1 MNNLAIFLEELNNV
15 ETLNQRLT
23 IECENNSV
31 SINSGEA
38 IFKTTNKEFKT
49 KSFNQFKTQINN
61 FFNVQQK

>member
-1 MNNLAIFLEELNNV
+1 MNNSEIFLGELNNV

-38 IFKTTNKEFKT
+38 IFKTSNKEFKT
-49 KSFNQFKTQINN
+49 KSINQFREQIKT
-61 FFNVQQK
+61 FFNVQ

>member
-1 MNNLAIFLEELNNV
+1 MNNLEIFLEELNNV

-38 IFKTTNKEFKT
+38 IFNTTNKEFKT
-49 KSFNQFKTQINN
+49 KSFNQFREQINN
-61 FFNVQQK
+61 FFNVQ

>member
-1 MNNLAIFLEELNNV
+1 MNNLEIFLEELNNV

-31 SINSGEA
+31 SINIGEV
-38 IFKTTNKEFKT
+38 IFKTTNKELKT

-61 FFNVQQK
+61 FFNVQ

>member
-1 MNNLAIFLEELNNV
+1 MNNLEIFLEELNNV

-31 SINSGEA
+31 SINIGEV

-49 KSFNQFKTQINN
+49 KSFNQFREQIKT
-61 FFNVQQK
+61 FFNVQ

>member
-1 MNNLAIFLEELNNV
+1 MNNLEIFLEELNNV

-31 SINSGEA
+31 SINIGEV
-38 IFKTTNKEFKT
+38 IFKTTNKELKT

>member
-1 MNNLAIFLEELNNV
+1 MNNLEIFLEELNNV
-15 ETLNQRLT
+15 ETLYQRLT

-31 SINSGEA
+31 SINIGEA
-38 IFKTTNKEFKT
+38 IFKTTNKELKT

>member
-1 MNNLAIFLEELNNV
+1 MAHKVFLEELNNV

-38 IFKTTNKEFKT
+38 IFKTSNKEFKT
-49 KSFNQFKTQINN
+49 ISFNQFKEQINN
-61 FFNVQQK
+61 FFNVQ

>member
-1 MNNLAIFLEELNNV
+1 MNNLEIFLEELNNV

-31 SINSGEA
+31 SINIGKV

-49 KSFNQFKTQINN
+49 KSFNQFREQIKT
-61 FFNVQQK
+61 FFNVQ

>member
-1 MNNLAIFLEELNNV
+1 MNNLEIFLEELNNV

-49 KSFNQFKTQINN
+49 KSINQFKTQINN
-61 FFNVQQK
+61 FFNVQ

>member
-1 MNNLAIFLEELNNV
+1 MNNLEIFLEELNNV

-23 IECENNSV
+23 IECENNFV

-38 IFKTTNKEFKT
+38 IFNTTNKEFKT

-61 FFNVQQK
+61 FFNVQ

>member
-1 MNNLAIFLEELNNV
+1 MNNLEIFLEELNNV

-38 IFKTTNKEFKT
+38 IFKTTNKEFET
-49 KSFNQFKTQINN
+49 KSFNQFKAQLSS
-61 FFNVQQK
+61 FFNV

>member
-1 MNNLAIFLEELNNV
+1 MNNLEIFLKELNNV

-31 SINSGEA
+31 SINSGGA
-38 IFKTTNKEFKT
+38 IFKATNKEFKT

>member
-1 MNNLAIFLEELNNV
+1 MNNLEIFLEELNNV

-31 SINSGEA
+31 SINIGEV

-49 KSFNQFKTQINN
+49 KSFNQFKEQIKT
-61 FFNVQQK
+61 FFNVQ

>member
-1 MNNLAIFLEELNNV
+1 MNNLEIFLEELNNV

-38 IFKTTNKEFKT
+38 IFNTTNKEFKT
-49 KSFNQFKTQINN
+49 KSFNQFREQIKT
-61 FFNVQQK
+61 FFNVQ